1 MEVDWNA
8 CYVVDYDARAALFDK
23 FDVVWAHLEEL
34 MGEYVVLHFNK
45 ILHSNATFAFDGLE
59 YMYNHT

>member
-1 MEVDWNA
+1 
-8 CYVVDYDARAALFDK
+8 
-23 FDVVWAHLEEL
+23 